1 MSQIQT
7 KENIIKQL
15 DEIIEAKG
23 KRQKY
28 SDNEIDEV
36 TKLCQIIEDN
46 AHVWNDFQ
54 YKGYFEGHLFTY
66 AKFKDFRKRYL
77 QTEVAAVSKTSEP
90 SPKLIDVEPK
100 QQPKKEKQK
109 TGRPPNEVNRV
120 RFATYIDEDLN
131 KKVRIYAAY
140 NELKLNDVIEE
151 ALREYFKSK
160 TINVNI

>member
-1 MSQIQT
+1 
-7 KENIIKQL
+7 
-15 DEIIEAKG
+15 
-23 KRQKY
+23 
-28 SDNEIDEV
+28 
-36 TKLCQIIEDN
+36 
-46 AHVWNDFQ
+46 
-54 YKGYFEGHLFTY
+54 
-66 AKFKDFRKRYL
+66 
-77 QTEVAAVSKTSEP
+77 VAAVSKTSEP
-90 SPKLIDVEPK
+90 SPKLIDAEPK